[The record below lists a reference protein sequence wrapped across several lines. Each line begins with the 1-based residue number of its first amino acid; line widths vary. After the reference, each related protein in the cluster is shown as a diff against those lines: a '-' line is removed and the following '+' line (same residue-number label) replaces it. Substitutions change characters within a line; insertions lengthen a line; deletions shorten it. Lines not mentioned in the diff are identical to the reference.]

1 MIEKE
6 GSNHGN
12 KKKQVRAR
20 TKTEN
25 ETEPIARQH
34 LGILIARQL
43 YEVWVRVRIGSRAK
57 SREKDIYLFARQLAL
72 NANPR
77 RNPRQRNYCK

>member
-1 MIEKE
+1 M
-6 GSNHGN
+6 GT
-12 KKKQVRAR
+12 KKNRLFRAR

-43 YEVWVRVRIGSRAK
+43 YKVWVRVRVSSRAK
-57 SREKDIYLFARQLAL
+57 GYI
-72 NANPR
+72 
-77 RNPRQRNYCK
+77 

>member
-1 MIEKE
+1 M
-6 GSNHGN
+6 GT
-12 KKKQVRAR
+12 KKNRLGQGP
-20 TKTEN
+20 KTEN

-34 LGILIARQL
+34 LGILIARKL
-43 YEVWVRVRIGSRAK
+43 YEVWVRVRIGTRAK
-57 SREKDIYLFARQLAL
+57 PREKDIYLFTRQLAL

>member
-1 MIEKE
+1 MK
-6 GSNHGN
+6 GSNYGN
-12 KKKQVRAR
+12 KKNRLGYGPKS
-20 TKTEN
+20 EN

-57 SREKDIYLFARQLAL
+57 SREKDIYLIARQLAL

>member
-1 MIEKE
+1 MGTKKNRLGQ
-6 GSNHGN
+6 GS
-12 KKKQVRAR
+12 KS
-20 TKTEN
+20 EN

-77 RNPRQRNYCK
+77 RNPRQLHYCK

>member
-1 MIEKE
+1 MGTKKNRL
-6 GSNHGN
+6 GHGPKN
-12 KKKQVRAR
+12 
-20 TKTEN
+20 EN

-43 YEVWVRVRIGSRAK
+43 YKVWVRVRVSSRAK
-57 SREKDIYLFARQLAL
+57 PREKDIYNFARQLAL